1 VRFKKEF
8 IIGFVSLVALVGLI
22 FGIKFV
28 KGNNPFKSSHIVYA
42 IYDGVDN
49 LKSGNPVRISG
60 LSVGQVTNIELIQQP
75 GAKVLVSLNLETE
88 FQIPKN
94 SMAQIIDMDFMGS
107 KGIDIMLGDSKEML
121 SVGDTLQSEV
131 AEGVFAD
138 LKNDLLPFSEKVEKF
153 ILDFDETIR
162 SIKITSES
170 LNNELA
176 GMNNKLTTSLSNFD
190 SLSISWKETAEIAQE
205 TFVSLGTKLDS
216 VNANGLNEMI
226 TAFKTSSGKMNDLLD
241 DIQNG
246 DGSMGKLMTDQGL
259 YDNVLNSAK
268 ELENL
273 LKDMQENPKRYVHFS
288 VFGKK
293 DK

>member
-1 VRFKKEF
+1 MRFKKEF